1 MNVVIK
7 IDECEVSEN
16 YQPLLSTP
24 ADLIDK
30 QDAMSTSMRN
40 FVNTYGIAV
49 QKAPSQQHSGPLN
62 QTASTGLF
70 SSTRKNLLGQ
80 AVNNRGSSAVNH
92 P

>member
-1 MNVVIK
+1 MAGSDINVVIK
-7 IDECEVSEN
+7 IDECEATEN
-16 YQPLLSTP
+16 YLSTP
-24 ADLIDK
+24 VELMDK

-70 SSTRKNLLGQ
+70 SSTRKNLL
-80 AVNNRGSSAVNH
+80 V
-92 P
+92 